1 MPDGRLFPKPQKAQ
15 RLWVGSIAPLLVALL
30 LLDLPLGLLYGL
42 KAELRHLSHSN
53 SGSSADVVSLAYSTN
68 SMPPALAINTGP
80 EDALSPRSV
89 DVSQCHVCLWH
100 SSTRLFSRSD
110 LDIRRTTL
118 FTSRANS
125 FDHRPAPTTRS
136 VLLPHISEAIAPGGL
151 Y

>member
-1 MPDGRLFPKPQKAQ
+1 VRDGRLFPKPQKAQ

-68 SMPPALAINTGP
+68 TMPPALAINTGP

-89 DVSQCHVCLWH
+89 DVSQCHVCPVAFVEPVIFPIRSGY
-100 SSTRLFSRSD
+100 SSNDVVYVEGEFIRPPPRSYD
-110 LDIRRTTL
+110 PLGPPSAHL
-118 FTSRANS
+118 
-125 FDHRPAPTTRS
+125 
-136 VLLPHISEAIAPGGL
+136 
-151 Y
+151 